1 MNRTTVS
8 ARTREGDV
16 EEWDEPLVEA
26 FLNASRVLV
35 AVAARSLA
43 AGDTEITLPQYRS
56 LVVLASRGPQ
66 RVSDL
71 AVLLAVNTSTA
82 TRQCDRLERRGLL
95 ERARSSDDRRSV
107 VVSITPVGLALV
119 QRVSDARREEIGRI
133 LGSMTPST
141 ATSCSRHCGSSAPQQ
156 ARCRSRA
163 GPWAGGPTWLE
174 PESAPPGARS
184 RTRPVNLRSESSS
197 RDGTADAVGRARTWG
212 AA

>member
-1 MNRTTVS
+1 MNRTTAP

-43 AGDTEITLPQYRS
+43 AGDAEITLPQYRS

-119 QRVSDARREEIGRI
+119 GRVSEARRQEIGRV
-133 LGSMTPST
+133 LGSMTPEHRDELL
-141 ATSCSRHCGSSAPQQ
+141 AALRQFSAAAGEVPEQSWTLGWGPDV
-156 ARCRSRA
+156 AR
-163 GPWAGGPTWLE
+163 P
-174 PESAPPGARS
+174 
-184 RTRPVNLRSESSS
+184 
-197 RDGTADAVGRARTWG
+197 
-212 AA
+212 